1 MLFPAAV
8 IDGLVHQLGGRQLQ
22 KECSSLKQ
30 HKFAYAYRNQQ
41 TCTAIYEH
49 QPVKCPVGTAV
60 ITSAGGKELKL
71 EFDNI
76 VHTTPPFYNYPPLI
90 TQEVQQLLGIN
101 AVSLDEEAW
110 AYELLLS
117 CYRHSFDIA
126 FGGNDIDSNQTIIGR
141 LLDSIGLGRNKLPYP
156 ENQRVAVPLLGAGCR
171 GFPISVAIEAAAQ
184 ASTSWL
190 SQSQSTTTNDIDC
203 SLGQAQNETIHSDC
217 VIAFGLLDISDAK
230 ELTAQIEKLLG
241 TNRSD

>member
-1 MLFPAAV
+1 
-8 IDGLVHQLGGRQLQ
+8 
-22 KECSSLKQ
+22 
-30 HKFAYAYRNQQ
+30 
-41 TCTAIYEH
+41 
-49 QPVKCPVGTAV
+49 
-60 ITSAGGKELKL
+60 
-71 EFDNI
+71 
-76 VHTTPPFYNYPPLI
+76 LI

-117 CYRHSFDIA
+117 CYRHSFDMA
-126 FGGNDIDSNQTIIGR
+126 FGGNDIDSNQTIIGH
-141 LLDSIGLGRNKLPYP
+141 LLDSIGLGETKSSYP

-190 SQSQSTTTNDIDC
+190 SQSTTTDDIDC

-217 VIAFGLLDISDAK
+217 VIAFGLLEISDAK